1 MIQTFPD
8 VVVEKGKAV
17 ARYTR
22 KDLHTR
28 GYLQG
33 CGLFFCAAVVFC
45 ASQAV
50 ANDGAA
56 DMPKP
61 LAFDG
66 FGFDPDFN
74 GDCVAKALGGVRVQ
88 DEEASEEEG
97 SLEFLVKGPPSSRAG
112 AGVMTAEVGQE
123 IAFLNIAAGVLANRD
138 SLVDGPSG
146 YTSRLSVD
154 FEGESVAGGL
164 DLKTQMR
171 HAKNHSTVGI
181 EFGPRLQRRFG
192 KGVEFFM
199 KGSAEAVSRYER
211 GGEMTPT
218 GGPLQ
223 RPEQV
228 GLSGTV
234 GIAR

>member
-1 MIQTFPD
+1 MFSD
-8 VVVEKGKAV
+8 VVIEKGRAMALH
-17 ARYTR
+17 AR
-22 KDLHTR
+22 
-28 GYLQG
+28 G
-33 CGLFFCAAVVFC
+33 CCLFFCAAVVFC

-56 DMPKP
+56 GMPKR

-66 FGFDPDFN
+66 FGFDSDFN
-74 GDCVAKALGGVRVQ
+74 HAGVAKALGGLRVQ
-88 DEEASEEEG
+88 DEKPSEEEG
-97 SLEFLVKGPPSSRAG
+97 SLEFFVKGPPSSRAG
-112 AGVMTAEVGQE
+112 AGVMMAEVGHE
-123 IAFLNIAAGVLANRD
+123 MAFLNIAAGVLANRH

-154 FEGESVAGGL
+154 FEGGSVAGGL

-211 GGEMTPT
+211 NGEMTPT

-234 GIAR
+234 GLAR

>member
-1 MIQTFPD
+1 MFSDI
-8 VVVEKGKAV
+8 VIEKGRVV
-17 ARYTR
+17 A
-22 KDLHTR
+22 LHAR
-28 GYLQG
+28 G
-33 CGLFFCAAVVFC
+33 CCLFFCAAVVFC

-50 ANDGAA
+50 ANDGTAG
-56 DMPKP
+56 MPKR

-66 FGFDPDFN
+66 FGFDSDFN
-74 GDCVAKALGGVRVQ
+74 GAGVAKALGGLRVQ
-88 DEEASEEEG
+88 DEKPSEEEG
-97 SLEFLVKGPPSSRAG
+97 TLEFFVKGPPSSRAG
-112 AGVMTAEVGQE
+112 AGVMMAEVGHE
-123 IAFLNIAAGVLANRD
+123 MAFLNIAAGVLANRH

-154 FEGESVAGGL
+154 FEGDSVAGGL

-211 GGEMTPT
+211 NGEMTPT

-234 GIAR
+234 GLAR

>member
-1 MIQTFPD
+1 MMTQMFSD
-8 VVVEKGKAV
+8 VVIEKGRAMALH
-17 ARYTR
+17 AR
-22 KDLHTR
+22 
-28 GYLQG
+28 G
-33 CGLFFCAAVVFC
+33 CCLFFCAAVVFC

-56 DMPKP
+56 GMPKR

-66 FGFDPDFN
+66 FGFDSDFN
-74 GDCVAKALGGVRVQ
+74 HAGVAKALGGLRVQ
-88 DEEASEEEG
+88 DEKPSQEEG
-97 SLEFLVKGPPSSRAG
+97 SLEFFVKGPPSSRAG
-112 AGVMTAEVGQE
+112 AGVMMAEVGHE
-123 IAFLNIAAGVLANRD
+123 MAFLNIAAGVLANRH

-154 FEGESVAGGL
+154 FEGGSVAGGL

-234 GIAR
+234 GLAR

>member
-1 MIQTFPD
+1 MFSD
-8 VVVEKGKAV
+8 VVIEKGRAMALH
-17 ARYTR
+17 AR
-22 KDLHTR
+22 
-28 GYLQG
+28 G
-33 CGLFFCAAVVFC
+33 CCLFFCAAVVFC

-56 DMPKP
+56 GMPKR

-66 FGFDPDFN
+66 FGFDSDFN
-74 GDCVAKALGGVRVQ
+74 HAGVAKALGGLRVQ
-88 DEEASEEEG
+88 DEKPSQEEG
-97 SLEFLVKGPPSSRAG
+97 SLEFFVKGPPSSRAG
-112 AGVMTAEVGQE
+112 AGVMMAEVGHE
-123 IAFLNIAAGVLANRD
+123 MAFLNIAAGVLANRH

-154 FEGESVAGGL
+154 FEGGSVAGGL

-234 GIAR
+234 GLAR

>member
-1 MIQTFPD
+1 MFSD
-8 VVVEKGKAV
+8 VVIEKSRAV
-17 ARYTR
+17 AI
-22 KDLHTR
+22 HTR
-28 GYLQG
+28 EYLQG
-33 CGLFFCAAVVFC
+33 CGLFFCAAAVFC

-50 ANDGAA
+50 ANDGAE
-56 DMPKP
+56 DMPKQ
-61 LAFDG
+61 LAFDGFGFDG

-74 GDCVAKALGGVRVQ
+74 GDGVAKALGEVRVQ

-199 KGSAEAVSRYER
+199 KGSAEAVSRYKR

>member
-1 MIQTFPD
+1 MFSD
-8 VVVEKGKAV
+8 VVIEKGRAMALH
-17 ARYTR
+17 AR
-22 KDLHTR
+22 
-28 GYLQG
+28 G
-33 CGLFFCAAVVFC
+33 CCLFFCAAVVFC

-50 ANDGAA
+50 ANDGTAG
-56 DMPKP
+56 MPKR

-66 FGFDPDFN
+66 FGFDSDFN
-74 GDCVAKALGGVRVQ
+74 HAGVAKALGGLRVQ
-88 DEEASEEEG
+88 DEKPSEEEG
-97 SLEFLVKGPPSSRAG
+97 SLEFFVKGPPSSRAG
-112 AGVMTAEVGQE
+112 AGVMMAEVGHE
-123 IAFLNIAAGVLANRD
+123 MAFLNIAAGVLANRH

-154 FEGESVAGGL
+154 FEGDSVAGGL

-211 GGEMTPT
+211 NGEMTPT

-234 GIAR
+234 GLAR

>member
-1 MIQTFPD
+1 MFSDI
-8 VVVEKGKAV
+8 VIEKGRVV
-17 ARYTR
+17 A
-22 KDLHTR
+22 LHAR
-28 GYLQG
+28 G
-33 CGLFFCAAVVFC
+33 CCLFFCAAVVFC

-56 DMPKP
+56 GMPKR

-66 FGFDPDFN
+66 FGFDSDFN
-74 GDCVAKALGGVRVQ
+74 HAGVAKALGGLRVQ
-88 DEEASEEEG
+88 DEKPSQEEG
-97 SLEFLVKGPPSSRAG
+97 SLEFFVKGPPSSRAG
-112 AGVMTAEVGQE
+112 AGVMMAEVGHE
-123 IAFLNIAAGVLANRD
+123 MAFLNIAAGVLANRH

-154 FEGESVAGGL
+154 FEGGSVAGGL

-234 GIAR
+234 GLAR

>member
-1 MIQTFPD
+1 MMTQMFSD
-8 VVVEKGKAV
+8 VVIEKGRAMALH
-17 ARYTR
+17 AR
-22 KDLHTR
+22 
-28 GYLQG
+28 G
-33 CGLFFCAAVVFC
+33 CCLFFCAAVVFC

-56 DMPKP
+56 GMPKR

-66 FGFDPDFN
+66 FGFDSDFN
-74 GDCVAKALGGVRVQ
+74 HAGVAKALGGLRVQ
-88 DEEASEEEG
+88 DEKPSEEEG
-97 SLEFLVKGPPSSRAG
+97 SLEFFVKGPPSSRAG
-112 AGVMTAEVGQE
+112 AGVMMAEVGHE
-123 IAFLNIAAGVLANRD
+123 MAFLNIAAGVLANRH

-154 FEGESVAGGL
+154 FEGGSVAGGL

-211 GGEMTPT
+211 
-218 GGPLQ
+218 
-223 RPEQV
+223 
-228 GLSGTV
+228 
-234 GIAR
+234 